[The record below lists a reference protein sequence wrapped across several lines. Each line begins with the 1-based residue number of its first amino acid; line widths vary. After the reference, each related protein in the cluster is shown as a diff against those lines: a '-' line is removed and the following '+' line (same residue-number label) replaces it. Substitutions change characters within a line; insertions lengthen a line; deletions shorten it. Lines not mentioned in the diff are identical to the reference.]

1 MNFIEFERDL
11 NLIKINASARYAAD
25 PYLDFRW
32 DNLDVLDILRQRMG
46 STSHA
51 EFKLHDTFIFK
62 R

>member
-46 STSHA
+46 PTSHA
-51 EFKLHDTFIFK
+51 
-62 R
+62 